1 MGAYCLTDMAF
12 LWGDESVFRTRY
24 MCGDCTVYLMYY
36 HLIVHFKMADLWEF
50 PDRPVVMTWHFH
62 CQGPGLIPDWR
73 PKIPQAAQ
81 DMPPPDPLEK
91 QNKTKQKLVYIM

>member
-12 LWGDESVFRTRY
+12 LWGDESAFRTRY
-24 MCGDCTVYLMYY
+24 MGGDCTLYLIYY
-36 HLIVHFKMADLWEF
+36 HLIVHFKMADLWEL
-50 PDRPVVMTWHFH
+50 PDRPVVMTWRFH

-81 DMPPPDPLEK
+81 DMAPDLL
-91 QNKTKQKLVYIM
+91 QKKKKKKVFIM

>member
-1 MGAYCLTDMAF
+1 
-12 LWGDESVFRTRY
+12 
-24 MCGDCTVYLMYY
+24 MYY

-50 PDRPVVMTWHFH
+50 PDSAVVMTRHVH

-81 DMPPPDPLEK
+81 DMPPAKKKKEK
-91 QNKTKQKLVYIM
+91 RKKKTNLYYVN